1 MENNLR
7 FFMNYNSLH
16 VGKLVVWKLPNK
28 PHHWANFKKF
38 WMQKQQSSSIVINKF
53 KKQVWAC
60 APTLV
65 DPHGKDLTV
74 LLVRLEFD
82 SSQQSLISM

>member
-1 MENNLR
+1 M
-7 FFMNYNSLH
+7 YNWSVFGFGNSTL
-16 VGKLVVWKLPNK
+16 G
-28 PHHWANFKKF
+28 
-38 WMQKQQSSSIVINKF
+38 SIVINKF